1 MKFSLLL
8 YEVGG
13 QLHVTNPN
21 PMMTIYLGG
30 ERAVLD
36 YLKAF
41 ICPCHAASIINGGEF
56 WTDRVQNSNCLF
68 VFFFPPWQEP
78 RQEWPFVGS
87 AIKIESDGF
96 HGNDILSESER

>member
-68 VFFFPPWQEP
+68 VFFSALAGASTGMAF
-78 RQEWPFVGS
+78 RRVGNQDR
-87 AIKIESDGF
+87 I
-96 HGNDILSESER
+96 